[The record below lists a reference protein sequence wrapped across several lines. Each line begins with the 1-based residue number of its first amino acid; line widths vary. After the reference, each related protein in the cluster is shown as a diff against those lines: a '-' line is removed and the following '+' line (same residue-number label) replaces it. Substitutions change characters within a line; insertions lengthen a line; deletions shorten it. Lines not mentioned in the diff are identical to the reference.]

1 MYQSD
6 GSPLGSNFKANDDVG
21 TAYQYSPA
29 VAMDNSGNFVITWQD
44 LRDGNY
50 DIYAQ
55 RYDFSGI
62 SLGSNFKVNDDLDT
76 LYQYGP
82 VIAMDSPG
90 NFVITWY
97 DYRNGNSDIYAQRY
111 DFSGTPLGSNF
122 RVNDD
127 TETALQV
134 IPAIAMD
141 GSGRFVIAWRDD
153 RNTNK
158 YDVFAQRYDSSGNPL
173 DSNYLV
179 PNPMYA
185 SFYQSSPAVGAS
197 ASKIFFTWMDTR
209 RAKGYDIYAKVVDWL
224 WPEICGDANGDG
236 VVSSADVVYLINYLF
251 IGGPAPVP
259 LEAGDANL
267 DGFVSSADVVYLINY
282 LFIGGPAP
290 CD

>member
-1 MYQSD
+1 MYQFN

-21 TAYQYSPA
+21 TAYQYTPA

-50 DIYAQ
+50 DILAQ
-55 RYDFSGI
+55 RYDLSGI
-62 SLGSNFKVNDDLDT
+62 PLGSNFKVNDDLDT

-97 DYRNGNSDIYAQRY
+97 DYRNGNYDIYAQRY
-111 DFSGTPLGSNF
+111 NFSGTPIGSNF
-122 RVNDD
+122 KVNDD

-134 IPAIAMD
+134 IPAIAMNSA
-141 GSGRFVIAWRDD
+141 GKFVIAWRDD
-153 RNTNK
+153 RNTSK
-158 YDVFAQRYDSSGNPL
+158 YDVFAQRYDSSGSPL

-197 ASKIFFTWMDTR
+197 ASKIYFTWMDTR

-224 WPEICGDANGDG
+224 WPVICGDVNGDG
-236 VVSSADVVYLINYLF
+236 LVNINDVVYLINYLF
-251 IGGPAPVP
+251 IAGPPP
-259 LEAGDANL
+259 NPFQAGDVNS
-267 DGFVSSADVVYLINY
+267 DGSVNVSDVVYLINY
-282 LFIGGPAP
+282 LFISGPPP
-290 CD
+290 CS